1 MYCDYEKRLFEV
13 LDRFLKFLG
22 KYIDKKFRREKIKE
36 CDIHQVLELKSLRK
50 DRGQIEEKRIR
61 CRTCLVEI
69 VFYSQY
75 DMFWTIDVYFS
86 SFKLKEN

>member
-50 DRGQIEEKRIR
+50 DRGQIEEKKNS
-61 CRTCLVEI
+61 VPH
-69 VFYSQY
+69 
-75 DMFWTIDVYFS
+75 MS
-86 SFKLKEN
+86 SGDRFLFTV